1 MLTEW
6 LKFQTKQFKWLVGE
20 ITFVQHDLEHDNLNK
35 DLAGM
40 QTKINAEPVVPI
52 KLHIL
57 T

>member
-6 LKFQTKQFKWLVGE
+6 LKFQTKQIKWLVGE
-20 ITFVQHDLEHDNLNK
+20 MTFVQHDLEHDNLNK

-52 KLHIL
+52 KLHNL